1 MAAQSLPRFAT
12 AHLPGTPHRTLD
24 RHSKVSVVIPCY
36 NEQDVLPLLYERLTA
51 AAKAWDVDYEV
62 ILVDDGS
69 RDTTW
74 EQMRQI
80 HASDPRW
87 KMLSLSR
94 NFGKELA
101 LWTGLFAVRGEIVV
115 LLDADLQDPPEVL
128 GTFFKKWEEGYDVIY
143 GVRKKRTEGILKRA
157 SYFLFYRLLSFLAN
171 VRIPLDT
178 GDFCV
183 MDRRVVRVITRSSE
197 RRPFIRGLRAWAG
210 FRQVAVSYERQGRAA
225 GEAKQ
230 TLLKLLKLAF
240 DGILSSSIQPLRMAS
255 YLGVLVSGLAFLG
268 VIFALL
274 QRVFAEQ
281 FAALGLRPVSGF
293 AIAVI
298 AILFLGGVQLF
309 CMGILGEYIG
319 RVFETVQG
327 RAPTVVA
334 EALGLPENVLNC
346 AANLSA
352 PAGAEPSLTDAEQ

>member
-1 MAAQSLPRFAT
+1 MAAESLPSFAT
-12 AHLPGTPHRTLD
+12 AHLPGTPHRTLG

-51 AAKAWDVDYEV
+51 AAKAWGVDYEV

-69 RDTTW
+69 RDTSW

-87 KMLSLSR
+87 KMLGLSR
-94 NFGKELA
+94 NFGNQLA
-101 LWTGLFAVRGEIVV
+101 VWTGLCAARGEIVV
-115 LLDADLQDPPEVL
+115 VLDADLQDPPDIL
-128 GTFFKKWEEGYDVIY
+128 AAFFKKWEEGYDVIY
-143 GVRKKRTEGILKRA
+143 GVRRKRKEGILKRT

-171 VRIPLDT
+171 VTIPLDT
-178 GDFCV
+178 GDFCA

-210 FRQVAVSYERQGRAA
+210 FRQVAVPYERQGRAA

-230 TLLKLLKLAF
+230 TLVKLLKLAF

-255 YLGVLVSGLAFLG
+255 YLGIIVSGLAFLG
-268 VIFALL
+268 VIFTLL
-274 QRVFAEQ
+274 QRVFADQ
-281 FAALGLRPVSGF
+281 FAAIGLRPVPGF
-293 AIAVI
+293 ATTVI

-327 RAPTVVA
+327 RDPTVVA
-334 EALGLPENVLNC
+334 EALGLPEDVWNC
-346 AANLSA
+346 AANLTA
-352 PAGAEPSLTDAEQ
+352 PPGAEPSRPQSER